1 MLLQV
6 QQSVNL
12 SDSQS
17 PSFENRLIHEK
28 SPYLRQHAHNPVDW
42 WPWCEEALTLARKLD
57 VPIFLSI
64 GYAACHWCHVMEH
77 ESFENEQV
85 AKLLNTH
92 YIAIKVD
99 REERPDI
106 DEVYMTAVQ
115 RMTGHGGWPM
125 SVFLTPDAK
134 PFYGG
139 TYFPLQSRGGRI
151 GFISLL
157 TQLAAAWNE
166 RRQEVE
172 DVATAATEEL
182 AMSARQRP
190 LAITGEHPDTES
202 LINAAIKDLTER
214 FDPDFGGF
222 SGAPKFPPHH
232 SLRLLTTMLPTHS
245 ETITPL
251 LEDTLDQ
258 IACGGIHDHVGGGFH
273 RYATDRHWF
282 TPHFEK
288 MLYDNAMLARI
299 YALAAGPL
307 GRESFLTVATRTCD
321 YVIRD
326 LTDPIGA
333 FRSAYDADANGK
345 EGSYTVWDY
354 TAVTRIAGDTFS
366 SLYNAKPAGNWR
378 DEATGHPE
386 TTNILHIGSGIGDV
400 RYPATSDLMLPELTT
415 LLHERNQRTP
425 PLCDHKV
432 LVSWNGLMIGALA
445 KVGQI
450 SQRQDLLDAAI
461 TAAKAILDH
470 AIINGT
476 LRHSITEGTP
486 SVTAGF
492 LDDHAFFADGLLDLH
507 DVTGDS
513 VWRDAA
519 VLLTDQ
525 MIAQFTDTAEDG
537 FFFTS
542 DTLHERLIVRTKDIF
557 DGALPS
563 ANNVA
568 IRVLHRLGG
577 HYKAVADTH
586 FATYA
591 GVLERAPSGTA
602 TWVDALVAY
611 GAAPALTLTAEPDH
625 LNVSPGTSAEIRLQ
639 LTIPTGWHIP
649 PRRPESAGQMA
660 TICSLETLLP
670 AEFGPIV
677 YPMPVPI
684 TDDESA
690 ADHNTLGYAGT
701 ITFVVPVQV
710 NEDARSGDFE
720 VIVSVRTQPC
730 TDRACLAPIVIN
742 KAITVKVN

>member
-1 MLLQV
+1 MYLQV
-6 QQSVNL
+6 QQSVNP
-12 SDSQS
+12 SDSQN
-17 PSFENRLIHEK
+17 PKFENRLIHEK
-28 SPYLRQHAHNPVDW
+28 SPYLRQHANNPVDW
-42 WPWCEEALTLARKLD
+42 WPWCEEALSLARKLD
-57 VPIFLSI
+57 VPIFLSV

-77 ESFENEQV
+77 ESFENEKV
-85 AKLLNTH
+85 AELLNGH
-92 YIAIKVD
+92 YVAIKVD

-125 SVFLTPDAK
+125 SVFLTPDGR

-157 TQLAAAWNE
+157 TQLATAWQE

-172 DVATAATEEL
+172 DVATAATDEL
-182 AMSARQRP
+182 ALSARQRP
-190 LAITGEHPDTES
+190 LAIKGEIPDTNS
-202 LINAAIKDLTER
+202 LANAAIQDLSER

-222 SGAPKFPPHH
+222 GGAPKFPPHH
-232 SLRLLTTMLPTHS
+232 ALRLLTTLMSTQP
-245 ETITPL
+245 ETIAPM

-299 YALAAGPL
+299 YALASGPL

-345 EGSYTVWDY
+345 EGSYTVWDFPD
-354 TAVTRIAGDTFS
+354 VTHIAGDAFTT
-366 SLYNAKPAGNWR
+366 LYNAKPAGNWR

-400 RYPATSDLMLPELTT
+400 RYLATDSLMLPELAA
-415 LLHERNQRTP
+415 LLHERNKRIP

-445 KVGQI
+445 TVGQI
-450 SQRQDLLDAAI
+450 SQRDDLVDAAKK
-461 TAAKAILDH
+461 AANAILERG
-470 AIINGT
+470 IIDGN
-476 LRHSITEGTP
+476 LRHSITDGKP
-486 SVTAGF
+486 SQTAGF
-492 LDDHAFFADGLLDLH
+492 LDDHAFLADGLLDLYA
-507 DVTGDS
+507 VTGDDY
-513 VWRDAA
+513 WRDAA
-519 VLLTDQ
+519 VPLADH

-568 IRVLHRLGG
+568 MRVLIRLGG
-577 HYKAVADTH
+577 HYKGIADKH
-586 FATYA
+586 FARYA
-591 GVLERAPSGTA
+591 GVLERAPYGTA
-602 TWVDALVAY
+602 TWVDALAAY
-611 GAAPALTLTAEPDH
+611 GNSPALQLTSEASHLTLSPGSHSEIRLTLT
-625 LNVSPGTSAEIRLQ
+625 
-639 LTIPTGWHIP
+639 IPEGWHIP
-649 PRRPESAGQMA
+649 PRRPETAGQLA
-660 TICSLETLLP
+660 TICSLETILP
-670 AEFGPIV
+670 AELGPIV
-677 YPMPVPI
+677 YPIPVPVSGFDATPN
-684 TDDESA
+684 TDQ
-690 ADHNTLGYAGT
+690 LGYVGT
-701 ITFVVPVQV
+701 IELVVPVKI
-710 NEDARSGDFE
+710 NDDARLGDFAL
-720 VIVSVRTQPC
+720 IASIRTQPC
-730 TDRACLAPIVIN
+730 TDRECLAPIVVRTEV
-742 KAITVKVN
+742 TVRIA